1 MIKCLAKKKNY
12 KTLWKKWNETR
23 VNVEATKKEY
33 TILENHVNTVKS
45 AFARIT
51 EEYEK
56 AKSKFGDA
64 SVEKILAEKDGREV
78 ERNYENNYNYTKSV
92 LMDVARRYNLGK
104 KANEEVEKLL
114 VRYNEEK
121 EKCELEEENARR
133 VLGLYLTQY
142 TNDLLWERKILNNE
156 LSLYIEECEARFG
169 HWYDISEVKDY
180 SNAIF
185 CGCVFCGKTNYDI
198 PWYNKNYICK
208 TYLSRGWTNE
218 HQEALNKINSMK
230 ETLKEIQE
238 LLEIICFAKENHEYG
253 ERHSSFM
260 GPGYYECQI
269 CGYTEYEHEYE
280 DF

>member
-1 MIKCLAKKKNY
+1 MFSQKKTFKN
-12 KTLWKKWNETR
+12 LWKKWNETR
-23 VNVEATKKEY
+23 VDDEAAEKEY

-78 ERNYENNYNYTKSV
+78 EKNYENNYNYAKSV

-133 VLGLYLTQY
+133 ALGLYLTQY

-238 LLEIICFAKENHEYG
+238 LLEIICFAKEKHEYG
-253 ERHSSFM
+253 ELHQGFM
-260 GPGYYECQI
+260 GCSHYECEI
-269 CGYTEYEHEYE
+269 CGHTELIDDGE
-280 DF
+280 DW